1 MKHYELTYLISSEV
15 PEEEAKS
22 FPEKVLLLIQEA
34 EGIIENKSFP
44 LRRKLAYSI
53 KKQEDAYL
61 AVMTFQ
67 LDPEKLVGLEKKLKA
82 EGKILRYLL
91 LVKRPIKEVKRVIRK
106 VISEKPVSVQS
117 QEKKVEL
124 KEIEKK
130 LEEILAQDDEPK

>member
-15 PEEEAKS
+15 SEEEAKS

-67 LDPEKLVGLEKKLKA
+67 LDPEKLAGFEKKLKA
-82 EGKILRYLL
+82 GGQIIRYLL
-91 LVKRPIKEVKRVIRK
+91 LVKKPIKVIKAIRRK
-106 VISEKPVSVQS
+106 LISEKPLLTQP

-130 LEEILAQDDEPK
+130 LEEILSDEPK

>member
-67 LDPEKLVGLEKKLKA
+67 LDPEKLAGFEKKLKA
-82 EGKILRYLL
+82 EGQIIRYLL
-91 LVKRPIKEVKRVIRK
+91 LVKKPIKVIKAIRRRP
-106 VISEKPVSVQS
+106 ISEKPLLTQP

-130 LEEILAQDDEPK
+130 LEEILSDEPK

>member
-1 MKHYELTYLISSEV
+1 V

-44 LRRKLAYSI
+44 LRRKLAYPI

-67 LDPEKLVGLEKKLKA
+67 LDPEKLAGFEKKLKA
-82 EGKILRYLL
+82 GGQIIRYLL
-91 LVKRPIKEVKRVIRK
+91 LVKKPIKVIKAIRRK
-106 VISEKPVSVQS
+106 LISEKPLLTQP

-130 LEEILAQDDEPK
+130 LEEILSDEPK

>member
-15 PEEEAKS
+15 SEEEAKS

-67 LDPEKLVGLEKKLKA
+67 LDPEKLAGFEKKLKA
-82 EGKILRYLL
+82 EGQIIRYLL
-91 LVKRPIKEVKRVIRK
+91 LVKKPIKVIKAIRRRP
-106 VISEKPVSVQS
+106 ISEKPLLTQP

-130 LEEILAQDDEPK
+130 LEEILSDEPK